1 MVGVTCQ
8 QQNNGY
14 CIMSNSSSGQALFV
28 ANNLALDFINTS
40 YGTDHRHCDCLV
52 DDDSVLAWLA
62 LAQSVSEPVEVTPA
76 GLYELARDFRSSA
89 RAAVVAAAAGEPA
102 DIGLINEVLEAGR
115 YSKALV
121 WDADRQVFVM
131 KEYRRNDDAASLL
144 QPVAQALA
152 DLLVH
157 EDLQLVR
164 QCEAHDCTL
173 FFHDQTKSHRRRW
186 CSMASCGNRVKAAA
200 HRARKEKR

>member
-1 MVGVTCQ
+1 
-8 QQNNGY
+8 
-14 CIMSNSSSGQALFV
+14 MSNDPSVQTLFI
-28 ANNLALDFINTS
+28 ANNLALDFINTL
-40 YGTDHRHCDCLV
+40 YGTDHRRSDCLV
-52 DDDSVLAWLA
+52 DDASVLAWLK
-62 LAQSVSEPVEVTPA
+62 LAHCMSDEVQECPS
-76 GLYELARDFRSSA
+76 GLFEVAREFRSSA
-89 RAAVVAAAAGEPA
+89 RAAVLAATAGEPA
-102 DIGLINEVLEAGR
+102 DTKLINDLLEAGR
-115 YSKALV
+115 CRKALE
-121 WDADRQVFVM
+121 WDAVRQAFVM
-131 KEYRRNDDAASLL
+131 REYRRNDNAASLL

-200 HRARKEKR
+200 HRARKEKTLGHG